1 MTGLLSHGVVIHFAK
16 KLEVCKHVYDVC
28 VCVCVCVVAIIHV
41 RNALCCVGWVHV
53 CSYDT
58 GVSCFNGTSYPGF
71 IFSFHGRESG

>member
-1 MTGLLSHGVVIHFAK
+1 MVSLYTLQKNWKSVNMFMMS
-16 KLEVCKHVYDVC
+16 VC